1 MCQKRTEKNG
11 KEKSGSRKVRIA
23 ACVLW
28 VLLVGTAVPALAGA
42 AAAAEVHIKIGETY
56 LLPCLEE
63 VWSDQKYEI
72 AIEDGRVLE
81 KDGSGRAVIAAHEGS
96 TGVTVRITNPGQ
108 EFYYRIVVEAAGIA
122 SADSEEGTA
131 ADTGGNVPGT
141 EKIPE
146 ADQTAGTGQPSD
158 VNRPSGDMQEGGSGQ
173 TEVTDQTSEAGE
185 TGGSGQTEATDQAP
199 EAGETGGSG
208 QTEATDQAPE
218 AGEASETGQTA
229 GTDQTSKTSTLTE
242 DASAPTEGLSISEEG
257 KAKPPKGIIF
267 SHGTSYRDHVVP
279 DGYTLLVSLESGGEI
294 RILYVLINGKPAEY
308 NFLGGD
314 IRINSSTAEKGKTTI
329 VISAADAS
337 GQVWNMAPWVLY
349 RE

>member
-1 MCQKRTEKNG
+1 M
-11 KEKSGSRKVRIA
+11 RIA

-108 EFYYRIVVEAAGIA
+108 EFYYRIIVEAAGIA

-185 TGGSGQTEATDQAP
+185 TGGSD
-199 EAGETGGSG
+199 

-329 VISAADAS
+329 VISVADAS

>member
-1 MCQKRTEKNG
+1 M
-11 KEKSGSRKVRIA
+11 RIA

-185 TGGSGQTEATDQAP
+185 TGGSD
-199 EAGETGGSG
+199 

-329 VISAADAS
+329 VISVADAS